1 MALKLKRMERVERRD
16 IESVLTAMR
25 EVILGPGQYFCE
37 TGAAYEIWD
46 EKRLSPGY
54 MIKRIPRA
62 RVFWVFLK
70 D

>member
-25 EVILGPGQYFCE
+25 EIALGPGQYFCE

-46 EKRLSPGY
+46 ETSLPH
-54 MIKRIPRA
+54 MIKRIPRS